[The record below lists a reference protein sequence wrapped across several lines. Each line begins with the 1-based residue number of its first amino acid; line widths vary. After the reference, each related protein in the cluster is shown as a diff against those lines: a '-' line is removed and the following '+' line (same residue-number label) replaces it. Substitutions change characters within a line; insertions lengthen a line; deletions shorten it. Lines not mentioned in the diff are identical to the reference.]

1 MVGPAV
7 GVLALQGDFD
17 AHRRV
22 LEAEGAPA
30 REIRRCRELDAVD
43 GLVIP
48 GGESSALLKL
58 MDDEPW
64 IDALRAF
71 HARGGA
77 LLGTCAGAILL
88 ARRVVPAQASIG
100 LLDVTVARNAYGR
113 QRDSFETAM
122 ETAGGL
128 GPLAGMF
135 IRAPRIVD
143 AGAGVEV
150 LARLGREPVAVR
162 EGRVVAATFHPEI
175 AGSPAL
181 HRYWLGLARGGAARD
196 VA

>member
-22 LEAEGAPA
+22 LEAEGASVREVRRA
-30 REIRRCRELDAVD
+30 RQLDAVD

-64 IDALRAF
+64 LESVRAF
-71 HARGGA
+71 HQRGGA

-88 ARRVVPAQASIG
+88 ARRVVPEQASIG

-113 QRDSFETAM
+113 QRDSFETAL

-128 GPLAGMF
+128 PPLAGMF
-135 IRAPRIVD
+135 IRAPRILD
-143 AGAGVEV
+143 CGPGVEV
-150 LARLGREPVAVR
+150 LARLRGEPVAVR
-162 EGRVVAATFHPEI
+162 DGRVVAATFHPEI
-175 AGSPAL
+175 TGSPAL
-181 HRYWLGLARGGAARD
+181 HRFWLGLVGGAAARD

>member
-22 LEAEGAPA
+22 LEAEGARV
-30 REIRRCRELDAVD
+30 REVRRGRQLD
-43 GLVIP
+43 GLQGLVLP
-48 GGESSALLKL
+48 GGESTALLKL

-64 IDALRAF
+64 PESLRAF

-88 ARRVVPAQASIG
+88 ARRVVPEQPSIG
-100 LLDVTVARNAYGR
+100 LLDVAVARNAYGR
-113 QRDSFETAM
+113 QRDSFETGIEPAP
-122 ETAGGL
+122 GL
-128 GPLAGMF
+128 PPLAGMF

-143 AGAGVEV
+143 CGPAVEV
-150 LARLGREPVAVR
+150 LARFRGEPVAVR

-181 HRYWLGLARGGAARD
+181 HRHWLGLLGHAAARD